1 MKENRY
7 YTKDEMDQMQTK
19 ENNNLVF
26 AVKIIFVVA
35 LTLFLLRV
43 IIKYNKTER
52 KNVPYIGNSIM
63 KTPNLMPENCSVG
76 QMEYYEHLS
85 EVK

>member
-1 MKENRY
+1 MNTYQK
-7 YTKDEMDQMQTK
+7 KDELDQMQIK

-85 EVK
+85 EVN